1 MSKPDVTRKGG
12 ELTSVDVD
20 VWLRATPSLPSDSP
34 DIISFAAAV
43 VGGVRDDVEKA
54 RRLYYAVRD
63 RFRYDPYTIDLT
75 PEGLSARRCLETG
88 RGFCV
93 TKSAL
98 LAAAAR
104 AVGLPSRVG
113 YADVRN
119 HLATG
124 HLRALMGTDLFVYH
138 GFTSLLL
145 NGLWVK
151 ATPAFNLSLCDKFG
165 VVPLEFDGRHDSLL
179 HPLDKAGRRHME
191 YVTFRGEYDDVPVAE
206 IIAAAQL
213 AYPRLF
219 SSGQSAV
226 GGDFEA
232 EAEAEN

>member
-1 MSKPDVTRKGG
+1 MSESDPTRESG
-12 ELTSVDVD
+12 EQTSAGVD
-20 VWLRATPSLPSDSP
+20 VWLRATPTLPSDSP

-63 RFRYDPYTIDLT
+63 QFRYDPYTIDLT

-113 YADVRN
+113 YADIRN

-124 HLRALMGTDLFVYH
+124 RLRALMGTDLFFYH

-145 NGLWVK
+145 DGLWVK

-165 VVPLEFDGRHDSLL
+165 VVALEFDGRHDSLL
-179 HPLDKAGRRHME
+179 HSHDRAGRRHME

-206 IIAAAQL
+206 IIAAVLA

-219 SSGQSAV
+219 PSGQSAI

-232 EAEAEN
+232 EAAAEN